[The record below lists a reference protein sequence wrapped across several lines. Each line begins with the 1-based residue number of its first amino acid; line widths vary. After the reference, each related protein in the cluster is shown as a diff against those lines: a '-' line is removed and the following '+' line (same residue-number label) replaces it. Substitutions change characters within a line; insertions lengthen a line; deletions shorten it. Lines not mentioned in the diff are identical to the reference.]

1 MTDQQQQ
8 QQVESN
14 FNMHEYQVNRRY
26 MCWAALVMM
35 LLTTAGTLYDPARMA
50 AAESILVT
58 QYLALSGLVAAYF
71 GFGNSK
77 R

>member
-1 MTDQQQQ
+1 
-8 QQVESN
+8 
-14 FNMHEYQVNRRY
+14 
-26 MCWAALVMM
+26 MM
-35 LLTTAGTLYDPARMA
+35 IVTTAGTLYDPARMA
-50 AAESILVT
+50 AAESILMT

>member
-1 MTDQQQQ
+1 MTDQQHS
-8 QQVESN
+8 ESD

-35 LLTTAGTLYDPARMA
+35 IVTTAGTIYDPARMA
-50 AAESILVT
+50 AAESILMT